1 MHIHDGRI
9 KKQAKDAFF
18 FVTIGIN
25 MYFRIHDKE
34 TSHHTPEFHRHIQ
47 L

>member
-9 KKQAKDAFF
+9 KNRQKTLFF
-18 FVTIGIN
+18 IVTIGNN

>member
-18 FVTIGIN
+18 IVTIGTN